1 MASLADVRDPLAQMS
16 LAHGG
21 QLRLLAATLAFLA
34 LRFLTTGFDRGGC
47 TGHFFLTSE
56 LLLLTHG
63 FLEFLL
69 VFLLLLALSAA
80 AVSEETPPGLVT
92 QDSDHD
98 LQAEATQT
106 GAAAQKREASL
117 SNSYGE
123 PLPPDAYG
131 PPHDLP
137 NSIQDLPHPVPAAVY
152 GVPDQ
157 LVFNNNP
164 LPPPPGAY
172 GPPAPVNFPSQQYH
186 GPPPPPQHRPKPIYG
201 PPKSEYGPPKPE
213 YGPPKPVYGPPKP
226 VYGPPKYNPPK
237 QSYGP
242 PKKTYGP
249 PKQSLPKPTYGVP
262 FKPPKITLNKPIF
275 SPPKPVYG
283 PPKPVYGP
291 PKPVYGPPQPVYG
304 PPIRDVQSLPLP
316 ELPQIP
322 LPPLE
327 NNNLDLG
334 LNLPAPIYGT
344 PLVSSLPVDLKPN
357 FPIPSDSY
365 GPPGHVLGPI
375 GPNDQIEVHNIGG
388 FGGGGHYGP
397 PQPDPNP
404 QPPHPG
410 IPAPPTP
417 PHVLYDG
424 WKPIPGVSK
433 PIGQISDQYGPPT
446 QTQEIHINLDQSL
459 PNVDQHHQ
467 FTSGSNSFL
476 SGNNQFSDGGHQ
488 FSSGAQITTGYAN
501 VHQDAL
507 ANIDLNAI
515 VGGDSNHIDQSKTVF
530 EAHYTENSHNGPDIT
545 VQSLPGKPFDT
556 YGAPPVESLGNG
568 PYPGSLRQQGAKGL
582 VAPSGQYGVPPGSQ
596 YGAPPRH
603 VPGLPLAY
611 GQHSGGGHSG
621 GSTPR
626 HPIKFRDSVPT
637 GLFTHIAHTTQHKD
651 AHSVDHGHHG
661 PAYLPPP
668 IRDIKDVNS
677 QTGTVSLSIEPTSL
691 YSLPHSGNPI
701 SFQQV
706 QQTPSNL
713 YGSPYDSYSAPLL
726 TVGVGDHVTSGS
738 NTNAVTSTVDG
749 TVIANLSNLDAAA
762 ILKHCP
768 YHEAILKAA
777 QNGEKIPA
785 DLAKSYIN
793 SLSSLGT
800 TLNKSSNT
808 VTIPDSFIQSTNK
821 RESYNVQKSK
831 SLKEKHALKDE
842 RLQYVSEQIQKTS
855 ERIRDL
861 NEEAKQLQQKIV
873 STSQNIQSD
882 VRGNPSQ
889 VGSYSVQIQSSN
901 GGKSSVPH
909 DQLLSG
915 DLLQSILQAIDDP
928 AKPQPQQQQQYTQQ
942 QVHQQNQQQQFS
954 QQQQNVQQQ
963 QQNQQQQ
970 FSQQQQNIQQ
980 QQITQQNAQQL
991 PQQQQQQLSQHQ
1003 HTEQRQQQF
1012 AQQQHSFS
1020 QQSQQQLS
1028 QQQLPN
1034 DKYQH
1039 KFNSNVNLDSF
1050 SDGLVLPAGYEPIDH
1065 TKTND
1070 QVTQGSQQITHT
1082 HTHTHNCDLKIEG
1095 SAKSEVVVPAPESLK
1110 SIDKDDNE
1118 VAIYFGDKSEGVT
1131 EISVATSISESA

>member
-1 MASLADVRDPLAQMS
+1 MTSRRRAVFLV
-16 LAHGG
+16 
-21 QLRLLAATLAFLA
+21 LLAV
-34 LRFLTTGFDRGGC
+34 C
-47 TGHFFLTSE
+47 
-56 LLLLTHG
+56 
-63 FLEFLL
+63 
-69 VFLLLLALSAA
+69 SAVVA
-80 AVSEETPPGLVT
+80 EETPPGLVSK
-92 QDSDHD
+92 DSEQD
-98 LQAEATQT
+98 LQAEASQT

-131 PPHDLP
+131 PPQDLP
-137 NSIQDLPHPVPAAVY
+137 NFIQDLPHPVPAAVY

-157 LVFNNNP
+157 LVFNNDP

-186 GPPPPPQHRPKPIYG
+186 GPPPPPQHRPKPV
-201 PPKSEYGPPKPE
+201 

-226 VYGPPKYNPPK
+226 VYGAPKPVYGPPKYNPPK
-237 QSYGP
+237 PSYGP

-262 FKPPKITLNKPIF
+262 FKPPKITLNKPI
-275 SPPKPVYG
+275 YG

-327 NNNLDLG
+327 NNNLDFG

-357 FPIPSDSY
+357 FPIPTDSY

-388 FGGGGHYGP
+388 FGGGGGHYGP

-433 PIGQISDQYGPPT
+433 PIGQVSDQYGPPA

-467 FTSGSNSFL
+467 FTSGSNTFL
-476 SGNNQFSDGGHQ
+476 SGNSQFSSDSHQ
-488 FSSGAQITTGYAN
+488 FSSGPQITTGYAN

-530 EAHYTENSHNGPDIT
+530 EAHYTENSQNGQPDLSI
-545 VQSLPGKPFDT
+545 QSLPGKPFDT
-556 YGAPPVESLGNG
+556 YGAPPVDSLSNG
-568 PYPGSLRQQGAKGL
+568 PYPGSSRQQGAKGL

-603 VPGLPLAY
+603 IPGLPLAY

-621 GSTPR
+621 GTTPR
-626 HPIKFRDSVPT
+626 HPIKFRESVPQ

-651 AHSVDHGHHG
+651 AHSIDHGHHG

-691 YSLPHSGNPI
+691 YSLPHSGSPI

-738 NTNAVTSTVDG
+738 NTNAVTSTIDG
-749 TVIANLSNLDAAA
+749 TLIANLSNLDAAA

-785 DLAKSYIN
+785 DLATSYIN

-808 VTIPDSFIQSTNK
+808 VTIPDSFVQPTNK
-821 RESYNVQKSK
+821 RESYNLQKSK
-831 SLKEKHALKDE
+831 SLKEKHAIKDE

-855 ERIRDL
+855 ERIKDL
-861 NEEAKQLQQKIV
+861 HEEAKQLQQKIV
-873 STSQNIQSD
+873 STSQNIQSE
-882 VRGNPSQ
+882 VRPSPNQ

-909 DQLLSG
+909 EQLLSG

-928 AKPQPQQQQQYTQQ
+928 SKPQQQQQFTQQ
-942 QVHQQNQQQQFS
+942 QAQQQNQQQFTQQQQNQQQFTQQQQNQQQFT
-954 QQQQNVQQQ
+954 QQQQNVQKQ

-980 QQITQQNAQQL
+980 QS
-991 PQQQQQQLSQHQ
+991 QQLSQQ

-1012 AQQQHSFS
+1012 AQQHSF
-1020 QQSQQQLS
+1020 S

-1034 DKYQH
+1034 DKYQT
-1039 KFNSNVNLDSF
+1039 KFNSNINLESF
-1050 SDGLVLPAGYEPIDH
+1050 SDGLVLPAGYEPVDH

-1082 HTHTHNCDLKIEG
+1082 HTHNCDLKTEG
-1095 SAKSEVVVPAPESLK
+1095 SAKNEVVVPAPEDLK

-1118 VAIYFGDKSEGVT
+1118 VAIYFGDKNDAVT